1 MSKLVKVAPKAFTY
15 TITETTDTGRFYVTS
30 SLGGNSDSTTVY
42 IAENEA
48 DIRTWLRTH
57 PNVVNPTVRVTSR
70 KLVAEGVGEG
80 QDWGTGH
87 SFTFSSKVTDPELGG
102 GALKRFGS
110 SALNRLFLKSMLK
123 KALAAGSPE
132 GKHPDFTLMPTATG
146 TFGGKEEPSHT
157 VIVHGDVDPKT
168 IAGSLADHFKQ
179 RAVATSTTNPV
190 TGYVKE
196 DTDMA
201 EDKIT
206 ESMFQTGDNNTL
218 SGQAQLDYRNMLA
231 GEIFGAAAFSTQR
244 PTADTH
250 ESVNTVMD
258 TQTVEG
264 MGVMR
269 PVGAPAANMN
279 EDTSF
284 NKHMLNMA
292 KSLFRANRMDEAA
305 KVVDAID
312 SPSTAAAK
320 VLEAAI
326 ATDGVVDEKLTEDL
340 YNAAAYF
347 SALKET
353 AFVRPV
359 SGAYTVHDAAREQ
372 GKTLKG
378 EKYDP
383 STAKHLK
390 GTAFV
395 NGEAPEGSNA
405 STDYAKGVK
414 TISI

>member
-30 SLGGNSDSTTVY
+30 TLGGINDSTTVY

-179 RAVATSTTNPV
+179 RAVATSTTTPV

-196 DTDMA
+196 GTDMA

-206 ESMFQTGDNNTL
+206 ESMFQTGDSNTL

-347 SALKET
+347 STLTKEQSIRPVDML
-353 AFVRPV
+353 FMESGVRFKENRPV

-383 STAKHLK
+383 STAKHLE
-390 GTAFV
+390 TERA
-395 NGEAPEGSNA
+395 EASKE
-405 STDYAKGVK
+405 K
-414 TISI
+414 